1 MKSNIYLLQQFCTD
15 FRKIP
20 AEAEKVANYNNLDE
34 KSALRLRLLAEELIC
49 MLPPLLIYGEGSFWI
64 ENDGNDYELH
74 LYVQPK
80 DPVDFDV
87 NKLLSLSSTGKNA
100 EAKGIIH
107 RLTVA
112 LQLMMKKRAKQAKDD
127 PYGSFKAGVSD
138 YDENQIWSLV
148 DYKNGLNSEV
158 SEPEQKEQWDELEKS
173 IIANLA
179 DDVTVGIIGGKIH
192 IVVKKSF

>member
-1 MKSNIYLLQQFCTD
+1 MKSNIYSLQQFCTD

-20 AEAEKVANYNNLDE
+20 EEAEKVAKYNNLDD
-34 KSALRLRLLAEELIC
+34 KAARRLRLLAEELIC

-64 ENDGNDYELH
+64 ENDGPEYELH

-80 DPVDFDV
+80 DAIEYDV
-87 NKLLSLSSTGKNA
+87 SKILSLSSTGKNS
-100 EAKGIIH
+100 EAKGILH
-107 RLTVA
+107 RLTVS

-158 SEPEQKEQWDELEKS
+158 SEPEKQEQWDELEKS
-173 IIANLA
+173 IIANIA

-192 IVVKKSF
+192 IVVKKKF